1 MTKEVTRVQQ
11 ITADDEKRDAILKTR
26 HQLAK
31 KIPEISTS
39 KIPSSQDIAK
49 AQLCH
54 LRQQQKCWVEPL
66 ASSFNN
72 DTYYNSSPLSDV
84 EELVDNQIARFWAD
98 DENSPDSDDLDYV
111 VPAKIPDYSRLS
123 EIELEPSEAS
133 DLEDDA
139 GNSNGN
145 GNKPMTM
152 IKLGSPYDL

>member
-1 MTKEVTRVQQ
+1 M
-11 ITADDEKRDAILKTR
+11 
-26 HQLAK
+26 
-31 KIPEISTS
+31 
-39 KIPSSQDIAK
+39 
-49 AQLCH
+49 
-54 LRQQQKCWVEPL
+54 
-66 ASSFNN
+66 
-72 DTYYNSSPLSDV
+72 

-139 GNSNGN
+139 GNSDGN
-145 GNKPMTM
+145 GNKPMKM